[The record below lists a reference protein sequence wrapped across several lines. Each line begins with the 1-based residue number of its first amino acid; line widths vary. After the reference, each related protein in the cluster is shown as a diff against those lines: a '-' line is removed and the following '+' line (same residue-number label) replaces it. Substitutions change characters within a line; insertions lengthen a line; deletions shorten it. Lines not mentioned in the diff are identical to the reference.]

1 MSAGWRR
8 IAGSDPRPAPLH
20 GPGHPQDAGP
30 GAQGFVGDRE
40 HRQPPPVAQA
50 RPHAED
56 HPHDRESKVNKGG
69 LRSLTGRG
77 RRGGSRHLYPT
88 LAQQVLC
95 CSMFCCA
102 SARVG
107 ASVPKPHATS
117 PSPAALAHAARARR
131 RRPAAQCPAPT
142 AAWVT
147 TGMTADTHSSVPEG
161 LAPSRTDIKTTRR
174 NWALPSSRAI
184 PALSPRRRGS
194 AKLPGCRHP
203 GRCRPA
209 GPGRR
214 CPGPTTSALAP
225 RRSST
230 QAGSPGT
237 TAGPVSAPAPR
248 ADVPRTGDS
257 SSNPGDPIHYELN
270 LGKAQGQPAHEEM
283 AQIRWQTIAGNAKNP
298 CRWI

>member
-1 MSAGWRR
+1 
-8 IAGSDPRPAPLH
+8 
-20 GPGHPQDAGP
+20 
-30 GAQGFVGDRE
+30 
-40 HRQPPPVAQA
+40 
-50 RPHAED
+50 
-56 HPHDRESKVNKGG
+56 
-69 LRSLTGRG
+69 
-77 RRGGSRHLYPT
+77 
-88 LAQQVLC
+88 
-95 CSMFCCA
+95 MFCCA

-161 LAPSRTDIKTTRR
+161 LAPSRTDIKATRR

-184 PALSPRRRGS
+184 PALSPRGRGS

-237 TAGPVSAPAPR
+237 TAGPVSPPAPR
-248 ADVPRTGDS
+248 AEVPRTGDS